1 MGVIS
6 FIKRIYSNRLLH
18 FSIIRLQVNID
29 GCVNT
34 LSDYCKTFFDKYG
47 RDGRNYTA
55 RAIYD
60 CFYDPSEQVGA

>member
-1 MGVIS
+1 MKQKKLNKKDVL
-6 FIKRIYSNRLLH
+6 N
-18 FSIIRLQVNID
+18 IRLQVNLE

-34 LSDYCKTFFDKYG
+34 LSDYCKGFFTKYG

-60 CFYDPSEQVGA
+60 CFYDPNEKVC